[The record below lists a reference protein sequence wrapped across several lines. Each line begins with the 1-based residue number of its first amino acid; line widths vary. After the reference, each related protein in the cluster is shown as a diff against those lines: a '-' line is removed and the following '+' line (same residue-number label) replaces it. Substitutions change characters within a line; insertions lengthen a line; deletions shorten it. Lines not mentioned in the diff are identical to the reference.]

1 MKTQLNSL
9 NINAK
14 WSYTVGKV
22 YIGKSH
28 WKYLNL
34 KLKGIQHVVY
44 LLSCTGGS
52 LWGQTPLSGAL
63 TPSTLDLIGKPCS
76 HLSCDSQLLHRT
88 HFNPLTRRPK
98 TGSMT
103 LRWEDMLSLQW
114 LKMNYGQLL
123 WSFTAGSQTGF
134 ASVTDVRWPQT
145 SGAMASCSYEWN
157 CEASGVK
164 ERSQCSFQL
173 LLLLMIKHRSS
184 HDIGCSVNQ
193 WQWMFPIN
201 YAGWLYH

>member
-28 WKYLNL
+28 WKYLKL

-52 LWGQTPLSGAL
+52 LRGQTPLSGAL

-88 HFNPLTRRPK
+88 HFNPLTRRPE

-103 LRWEDMLSLQW
+103 LRRGHALASMTQNE
-114 LKMNYGQLL
+114 L
-123 WSFTAGSQTGF
+123 WSAPLIFHSWLINGVCVCNWRQ
-134 ASVTDVRWPQT
+134 VTPDLR
-145 SGAMASCSYEWN
+145 GN
-157 CEASGVK
+157 G
-164 ERSQCSFQL
+164 L
-173 LLLLMIKHRSS
+173 LLIWMKLWGLWRKRKVSVFISITAAADDKAQIKPWHWLL
-184 HDIGCSVNQ
+184 C
-193 WQWMFPIN
+193 
-201 YAGWLYH
+201 